1 MGFYTIDCTLAQN
14 CIQGV
19 EKSFIAKQIRN
30 NRDSRDTKTTEP
42 SMKLPDY
49 LQKNIVSKID
59 YIHSPPKQIEEL
71 QQDNA
76 SKTKRPKATF
86 NEATATYLSVFKVK
100 NRQSESDLSQ
110 YLNDLNKKETRFLT
124 VSSSGENNLTVNYD
138 LYRAN
143 IVWDLGNSFLED
155 VAENRFQDND
165 ELKYSLR
172 SLEKHANWVRNI
184 YLVTNG
190 QVPNWLNVSNP
201 RIRLVTHEDIFPN
214 KTHLPTFS
222 SPAIE
227 SHLHK
232 IKGYFLSFKSSYKRE
247 SPFKKALKFQY

>member
-14 CIQGV
+14 CIHDV
-19 EKSFIAKQIRN
+19 KKSFIAKQIRN
-30 NRDSRDTKTTEP
+30 NRDSKDTKATEP
-42 SMKLPDY
+42 FMKLPSY
-49 LQKNIVSKID
+49 LQQYVISKID
-59 YIHSPPKQIEEL
+59 YIHNPPKQIEEL
-71 QQDNA
+71 QQENA
-76 SKTKRPKATF
+76 SKTKRTKAAF

-100 NRQSESDLSQ
+100 NTQRESDLSQ
-110 YLNDLNKKETRFLT
+110 YLNKMNKKETKFLT
-124 VSSSGENNLTVNYD
+124 EDNSTVSYD

-227 SHLHK
+227 SHLHR
-232 IKGYFLSFKSSYKRE
+232 IKGYSLYFNC
-247 SPFKKALKFQY
+247 LKWRTVF

>member
-14 CIQGV
+14 CIHDV
-19 EKSFIAKQIRN
+19 EKSFIAKKIRN
-30 NRDSRDTKTTEP
+30 NRESKDTKAAEP
-42 SMKLPDY
+42 TMKLPSY
-49 LQKNIVSKID
+49 LQKNVISKID

-71 QQDNA
+71 QQENA
-76 SKTKRPKATF
+76 SKTKRTKATF

-100 NRQSESDLSQ
+100 NRQSELDLSQ
-110 YLNDLNKKETRFLT
+110 HLNRMNKKETKFLT
-124 VSSSGENNLTVNYD
+124 EDNSTVNYD

-227 SHLHK
+227 SHLHR
-232 IKGYFLSFKSSYKRE
+232 IKGYSLLFVLFKMEKC
-247 SPFKKALKFQY
+247 LLNNIQL